1 MKYIF
6 RNISILLF
14 FFKLSIADFV
24 ASQLSQITE
33 TAFSC
38 NIQYC
43 TECPNNPGGTASCT
57 RCQLGYFLYQIP
69 YPNYSQSTISYIPC
83 GDCVD
88 NPSSWQVIIQ
98 YYYIQMLFLLNKFNQ
113 RQVINKQL
121 YLNSSFIQRAQT
133 RQCTYYYTIN
143 ANTGA
148 LRDLTSEVIMK
159 VPQVPTSLF
168 LVSVQQS
175 GSSYTSTV
183 QECLGCLSFCGNNLL
198 QQGCNQFKSPSTND
212 LMQAAVICRY
222 SYYWDKNS
230 CNNQCS
236 ADLTCQKCKKVNNQ
250 PICMVCIDG
259 YTINQNGICVQCS
272 SVIPNCQQCYYG
284 DDSGRNYSQDPSNFV
299 GQSLPANTYLRCSK
313 CAQTQSNQAGGSTVT
328 TVLINVQMIPSL
340 DLKQCLSCP
349 NNCLRCD
356 YSTTQNGQDI
366 HSLNPRIIPTNQ
378 QGSYNKRCRV
388 CASGYVLN
396 PNGNCEVCSIQ
407 NCQKCAYGTNGNPET
422 YYTLNVNNFSIQ
434 DSTILPQNNYN
445 GNTVFCAV
453 CNKGYNRK
461 SDGTCDQNVPSSC
474 ISSVKGQ
481 CLICN
486 DGYVSNNGNCN
497 SYSGS
502 TFSNCGQYYTATSGQ
517 QTITYCLSCDKYGG
531 QNTVSS
537 GYPNYNTNSCSN
549 CDSTGVCSQ
558 CTQWNWRFNLIDYF
572 EFARPYLTSSTHN
585 FSYYFKQQFF
595 LLSKDQF
602 SSYEQTLQLQE
613 TPWCLNCNSPN
624 IQDPWTGYCYGCL
637 SSCDG
642 CSPKFGLPNCYKCN
656 LSSVQITS
664 GLTVKRSQ
672 NLSKI
677 GCTLCSDYE
686 QNCMEISSSEQQQKN
701 PYYTNSAQFGNIVRW
716 TKANQCRTITNDVGS
731 TVTYYANR
739 YMFFNSYNQ
748 KCQVCQT
755 SSGCKKQVIIPYY
768 FDTTINQNQDISTY
782 NPNTKFTGYYA
793 YSLPYLSSQEMTHL
807 DLNLREA
814 LQFSQNFVKFAQEG
828 VEQIV
833 FQIIFVGNSL
843 DATYLTSAALD
854 FNLQIISEAFSMI
867 PTLIDLKASVNTML
881 SGNFNS
887 IGSKKMKIYIKDS
900 LIFNSFSTVEFN
912 NVEFYPIQN
921 SDPNAL
927 KNPFFIQ
934 LTNVLKTSSVIFNN
948 CVIGN
953 TNSIN
958 AQLGDYTD
966 KGTSQYFSL
975 IAPNMISLNLN
986 NFVLNQIYY
995 PPKINFYDP
1004 GTANLATTFTLN
1016 TVQFTGLS
1024 FQYIAVFS
1032 MNNTNSQISFTSVQ
1046 VSGTS
1051 FDNSYLIYELEGLKE
1066 SFLRFDLN
1074 QITFSNLNMVD
1085 SFLVYV
1091 MNAVRF
1097 KASQW
1102 TFQGPF
1108 TALSSTKIT
1117 SLICTNLI
1125 SISGVTV
1132 TSSQQNRFYLNTV
1145 TMFSTPSYSLL
1156 VQNQLQINHRYTTVT
1171 IDSAK
1176 CNLAANT
1183 NSLSV
1188 YSCFF
1193 DLNTP
1198 YNPKSYMLN
1207 ALLSSVTIQNTFT
1220 DQTQLQLLWKLIN
1233 INTVNS
1239 LQFKN
1244 INILRN
1250 QKFQGIYVYNPVT
1263 LSITNF
1269 KCGDPDT
1276 TVYSQNIP
1284 FQGLTSQLDQSKL
1297 HGFCLNA
1304 VFCQSSFSA
1313 DTVIL
1318 QNYSGLDQSAFQ
1330 IICTEDILKQSNI
1343 NAQIPVTINNFSVSN
1358 SVIFQDLSY
1367 LQVSPLQIV
1376 NKYSIFNIQISN
1388 TAVSVSQLSPLNQ
1401 LTLTTYSSSTVLL
1414 VDSIESY
1421 LTVTNSKIFDT
1432 TCLFSQNAFALT
1444 VNFLTVQNVLFRNGN
1459 KQQQA
1464 NLVSTS
1470 GGFVNARAGTMNFI
1484 DVNFQTSVANFGGA
1498 LYLITVSPG
1507 IINISGSSKF
1517 YQTITTTNSLT
1528 DGSGGA
1534 IYVDCTQSPL
1544 TMVIDGVTFEDVQA
1558 RTVGALLYLSSGPL
1572 PADVTIKNS
1581 LILNVYAPQGSIIY
1595 SQQINSNS
1603 KVTLTN
1609 NIIQWDDQTSV
1620 YNYLTSTLVPTN
1632 SVPDPLLFSA
1642 LSQHS
1647 QIWISKGNL
1656 ITQNNIFSGL
1666 RYQTLFYLY
1675 QLSSWQETGSIING
1689 YYMSTYPLIYTYKC
1703 TSISFTNTI
1712 ISNVSP
1718 YSHSTGILFFTYVEN
1733 TQNSVVLHNQ
1743 DIDITYT
1750 GVTYISNRS
1759 YTKYGFAQFQQWSG
1773 FLKIASSTFNYN
1785 TGQNGALFLSQSST
1799 TLTQSRLLQND
1810 DQEIQIFCSNSTS
1823 VEDNKAL
1830 FSQRIL
1836 SSNAQTALIQ
1846 ACNFNGNYAV
1856 QGAALNLYFT
1866 TVQISNT
1873 QFQNNYATSVGG
1885 AIYSYQLST
1894 STNTI
1899 TFTGNTFTNNQA
1911 GQGGAYL
1918 IEGISPTLSSITPNT
1933 FSQNTA
1939 TFYGNNQVQSP
1950 VSMRLIYNG
1959 KVYNYAQGSSTI
1971 PTINYYGS
1979 GQTPGAMIIQLIG
1992 SDGTVLRQ
2000 QTDTITVALNFA
2012 SGDYIDS
2019 TVQLVGNKVF
2029 SYNEGVAGYNI
2040 TSLIFIAKPP
2050 NQLKVKFSSPA
2061 VIIPI
2066 LDNTGTITGYDTSY
2080 VFPLIINMRSCT
2092 YGEIYEATT
2101 GQCYACPS
2109 TKYSLVLG
2117 AEQCLSCPKVGVD
2130 NCPGYNIMNISAG
2143 YWRKNTS
2150 SDLIESCSNAASNC
2164 VGGQGSQL
2172 CYTGHIGALC
2182 EECDLYGK
2190 YWGEAY
2196 ALSGSFSCGKCSEVS
2211 GNVQKVVLIMIWTL
2225 ISTLLSVKST
2235 IEQVQQY
2242 IQTQILIVSGFI
2254 LGGKS
2259 SNAKNQAGVLIKIL
2273 TSYFQVIS
2281 VIFTFNLSTPSF
2293 FSTVST
2299 TVGNPSQQMSV
2310 SMDCF
2315 FLQMSNMPVIY
2326 FRLVWQLINPMI
2338 FVVVSVIIYIVG
2350 VILKKVRKN
2359 SGYIWC
2365 TFIFLFITLQPSVIL
2380 AFISTA
2386 SCRTIAKVE
2395 YIKANVAYECYTSEH
2410 IYYLVTLVIPWLL
2423 IWALVIPIIFF
2434 QKLYS
2439 SRDKIYSNIWI
2450 RYRYGYLYMEYHPR
2464 AYFWEFVK
2472 MFEKITLTIIVNVYG
2487 DDTKVKGVLCFLT
2500 VVIYL
2505 IFSYIF
2511 KPYKENEQNRLDQRG
2526 NEAAALSMIMGV
2538 FIYQNSYNYLII
2550 IGYLVLGFV
2559 NIVFVLDIVRGL
2571 LRGYTKKVDEVIN
2584 KQFDKIAKILS
2595 KYPLLAK
2602 FLEKKK
2608 QSFVPIERVTYL
2620 WRRTSLFVHKW
2631 FKLRKEDPELKLVS
2645 VRLDEQLKPM
2655 RPIENEEERPINQ
2668 ELSNEKINLKQQS
2681 NDQQDARAA
2690 KIQETTTYQS
2700 SEISRSPP
2708 LNAAYPILNP
2718 NIVKIKQQQTQNSP
2732 QMNSNFDSIQEE
2744 IINLDNQE
2752 ALSQQDKYPL
2762 NKNAAEFTPGRKRNA
2777 QGNDDSP
2784 FGARNTV
2791 GSFKD
2796 TLNNNNNN
2804 NRRKQKAM
2812 VELGKDVDEE
2822 QKDDFDL

>member
-1 MKYIF
+1 MKNIF
-6 RNISILLF
+6 RGISILLL
-14 FFKLSIADFV
+14 FFKLTIGDFT
-24 ASQLSQITE
+24 ASQQFIQYFIQSLSQITE
-33 TAFSC
+33 TAFNC

-69 YPNYSQSTISYIPC
+69 QTFDPDQGYTSIQYICVQCPNYSQATLSYIPC

-88 NPSSWQVIIQ
+88 NPSLW
-98 YYYIQMLFLLNKFNQ
+98 
-113 RQVINKQL
+113 
-121 YLNSSFIQRAQT
+121 AQS
-133 RQCTYYYTIN
+133 RQCTYQYTIN
-143 ANTGA
+143 ANTA
-148 LRDLTSEVIMK
+148 AQRDMSSEVIMR
-159 VPQVPTSLF
+159 VSLDTIQLF
-168 LVSVQQS
+168 LVSVQQQ

-183 QECLGCLSFCGNNLL
+183 QECLGCLSFCGNNIL
-198 QQGCNQFKSPSTND
+198 QQGCNQYISPSTND
-212 LMQAAVICRY
+212 SIQAAVICRQGY
-222 SYYWDKNS
+222 FWDKNS
-230 CNNQCS
+230 CNNKCS
-236 ADLTCQKCKKVNNQ
+236 ADLTCQKCKKVNNS
-250 PICMVCIDG
+250 PICMVCMDG
-259 YTINQNGICVQCS
+259 YALNQNGICIQCS
-272 SVIPNCQQCYYG
+272 TVIPDCQQCYYG
-284 DDSGRNYSQDPSNFV
+284 DDSGRNYSQDPQNFV
-299 GQSLPANTYLRCSK
+299 GQPLPANTYLRCSK
-313 CAQTQSNQAGGSTVT
+313 CAKTQSNQAGGSTIKT
-328 TVLINVQMIPSL
+328 IQINVQMIPSL
-340 DLKQCLSCP
+340 DLKSCLSCS

-356 YSTTQNGQDI
+356 FSTTQNGQEI

-378 QGSYNKRCRV
+378 QSSYQQRCRV

-396 PNGNCEVCSIQ
+396 PHGTCEVCNIQ
-407 NCQKCAYGTNGNPET
+407 NCQKCVYGTNGSSET
-422 YYTLNVNNFSIQ
+422 YYTLNVNNFSVQ
-434 DSTILPQNNYN
+434 DSQILPQNSYN

-461 SDGTCDQNVPSSC
+461 SDGTCDQNIPSQC

-497 SYSGS
+497 TYNGS

-517 QTITYCLSCDKYGG
+517 QTVTYCLSCDQYGG
-531 QNTVSS
+531 PSTSS
-537 GYPNYNTNSCSN
+537 QGYPNYNTNSCSN

-558 CTQWNWRFNLIDYF
+558 CTQWNWRFNLIDYLQF
-572 EFARPYLTSSTHN
+572 QRPYLTSN
-585 FSYYFKQQFF
+585 
-595 LLSKDQF
+595 QF
-602 SSYEQTLQLQE
+602 SSYEQTLQLQD
-613 TPWCLNCNSPN
+613 TLWCLNCNSPN
-624 IQDPWTGYCYGCL
+624 LQDPWTGQCYGCL
-637 SSCDG
+637 STCDG
-642 CSPKFGLPNCYKCN
+642 CTPKFGLPNCYKCN
-656 LSSVQITS
+656 LSNLQITS
-664 GLTVKRSQ
+664 GLSVKRSQ
-672 NLSKI
+672 TLSKI

-686 QNCMEISSSEQQQKN
+686 QNCIEIKGPEQQVKN
-701 PYYTNSAQFGNIVRW
+701 PYYANSAQFGNIVRW
-716 TKANQCRTITNDVGS
+716 TKANQCRTISSDVGS

-755 SSGCKKQVIIPYY
+755 SAGCKKQVIIPYY
-768 FDTTINQNQDISTY
+768 FDTTINLNQDISSY
-782 NPNTKFTGYYA
+782 NPQTKFTGYNA
-793 YSLPYLSSQEMTHL
+793 YSLPYLSSQEMAHQQ
-807 DLNLREA
+807 LNLREA
-814 LQFSQNFVKFAQEG
+814 LQFSQNYVKFAEEG

-833 FQIIFVGNSL
+833 FQIIFVGSSV
-843 DATYLTSAALD
+843 DATYLSSAVLD
-854 FNLQIISEAFSMI
+854 FNLQLISEAFSMI
-867 PTLIDLKASVNTML
+867 PTLVDLKASVNTMI
-881 SGNFNS
+881 SGDFSSVGN
-887 IGSKKMKIYIKDS
+887 KKMKIYIKDS
-900 LIFNSFSTVEFN
+900 LIFTAFSTVEFN

-921 SDPNAL
+921 NDSNAL

-934 LTNVLKTSSVIFNN
+934 LTNVLKTSSVTFNN

-953 TNSIN
+953 TNPIN
-958 AQLGDYTD
+958 VQLGDYTD

-975 IAPNMISLNLN
+975 IAPNLVSLNLN
-986 NFVLNQIYY
+986 NFVLKQIYY

-1024 FQYIAVFS
+1024 LQYISMFS

-1046 VSGTS
+1046 VSGST
-1051 FDNSYLIYELEGLKE
+1051 FDNAYFIYELQGLGE
-1066 SFLRFDLN
+1066 SFLR
-1074 QITFSNLNMVD
+1074 ITFSNLNMVD
-1085 SFLVYV
+1085 SFLIYV

-1102 TFQGPF
+1102 VFQAPF
-1108 TALSSTKIT
+1108 TAISSTKIT

-1132 TSSQQNRFYLNTV
+1132 TSSQQSRFFLNQV

-1156 VQNQLQINHRYTTVT
+1156 VQNQLQINHRYSSVS

-1176 CNLAANT
+1176 CNLSAST
-1183 NSLSV
+1183 NSLGV

-1198 YNPKSYMLN
+1198 YNPNSFMLN
-1207 ALLSSVTIQNTFT
+1207 VMLSQVTIQNTYT
-1220 DQTQLQLLWKLIN
+1220 DSNQLQLLWKLIN

-1239 LQFKN
+1239 LQFLA

-1250 QKFQGIYVYNPVT
+1250 QKFQGIHIYNPVT
-1263 LSITNF
+1263 LTITNF
-1269 KCGDPDT
+1269 ICGDPDN

-1284 FQGLTSQLDQSKL
+1284 FQGQLSQLDQSKL
-1297 HGFCLNA
+1297 HGYCLNA

-1313 DTVIL
+1313 DTIVL
-1318 QNYSGLDQSAFQ
+1318 KNYSGLDQSPFQ
-1330 IICTEDILKQSNI
+1330 IICTQDILNESNI
-1343 NAQIPVTINNFSVSN
+1343 ATQIPITINNFSISN

-1367 LQVSPLQIV
+1367 LQVSPFQIV
-1376 NKYSIFNIQISN
+1376 NKYSVFNIQISN
-1388 TAVSVSQLSPLNQ
+1388 VAVSISQLSPLNQ
-1401 LTLTTYSSSTVLL
+1401 LGLTTYSSSTVLL

-1421 LTVTNSKIFDT
+1421 LTVTNSKIQDT
-1432 TCLFSQNAFALT
+1432 TCLFSQNAFAVT
-1444 VNFLTVQNVLFRNGN
+1444 VNFLTIQNTLFRNGN
-1459 KQQQA
+1459 KQQQG

-1470 GGFVNARAGTMNFI
+1470 GGFVYARAATMNFI

-1498 LYLITVSPG
+1498 LYLITIPPG
-1507 IINISGSSKF
+1507 VININGNTHF
-1517 YQTITTTNSLT
+1517 YQTITTTNSIT

-1534 IYVDCTQSPL
+1534 IYIDCTQSPL
-1544 TMVIDGVTFEDVQA
+1544 TLVIDGATFQDVYA
-1558 RTVGALLYLSSGPL
+1558 RTIGGLLYLNSGPL
-1572 PADVTIKNS
+1572 SADVTIKNS
-1581 LILNVYAPQGSIIY
+1581 LISNVYAPQGSIIY

-1603 KVTLTN
+1603 KVTFTN
-1609 NIIQWDDQTSV
+1609 NVIQWDDQSQI
-1620 YNYLTSTLVPTN
+1620 YNYLTSTLVPSN

-1656 ITQNNIFSGL
+1656 ITTNNIFSGL
-1666 RYQTLFYLY
+1666 RYQQLFYLY
-1675 QLSSWQETGSIING
+1675 QLTSWQETGSIIQG

-1703 TSISFTNTI
+1703 TAISFTNTMI
-1712 ISNVSP
+1712 TNVSP
-1718 YSHSTGILFFTYVEN
+1718 YSHSTGIEFFTYIDN

-1750 GVTYISNRS
+1750 GVTFQSNRQ

-1773 FLKIASSTFNYN
+1773 FLKIAQSTFNYN
-1785 TGQNGALFLSQSST
+1785 TGQNGVLFLSQSST
-1799 TLTQSRLLQND
+1799 TLTSSRLLQNEG
-1810 DQEIQIFCSNSTS
+1810 QENQISCSNSTIA
-1823 VEDNKAL
+1823 EDTEAE
-1830 FSQRIL
+1830 FMQRIL
-1836 SSNAQTALIQ
+1836 SSNAYTALIQ
-1846 ACNFNGNYAV
+1846 NSIFNGNYAV
-1856 QGAALNLYFT
+1856 QGAALSSYYT
-1866 TVQISNT
+1866 TIQISGST
-1873 QFQNNYATSVGG
+1873 FQNNYATSVGG

-1933 FSQNTA
+1933 FTSNTA
-1939 TFYGNNQVQSP
+1939 TFYGNDKVQSP

-1959 KVYNYAQGSSTI
+1959 KAYNYAQGSTNI
-1971 PTINYYGS
+1971 PTIKNYGS
-1979 GQTPGAMIIQLIG
+1979 GQTPGGMVIQLIG

-2000 QTDTITVALNFA
+2000 QTSTVTVALNFA

-2019 TVQLVGNKVF
+2019 TVQLVGI
-2029 SYNEGVAGYNI
+2029 AGYNI

-2050 NQLKVKFSSPA
+2050 NQIKVKFSSPA

-2066 LDNTGTITGYDTSY
+2066 LDSTGTITGYDTSY
-2080 VFPLIINMRSCT
+2080 VFPLVINMRSCT
-2092 YGEIYEATT
+2092 YGEIYQATT

-2117 AEQCLSCPKVGVD
+2117 AEQCLSCPKIGVD
-2130 NCPGYNIMNISAG
+2130 SCPGYNIMKISAG

-2150 SDLIESCSNAASNC
+2150 SDLIEPCSNAASNC
-2164 VGGQGSQL
+2164 VGGQEDQL

-2196 ALSGSFSCGKCSEVS
+2196 ALSGSFSCGKCSQVS

-2235 IEQVQQY
+2235 IQQVQQY

-2259 SNAKNQAGVLIKIL
+2259 SHSKNQAGVLIKIL

-2281 VIFTFNLSTPSF
+2281 VIFTFNLTTPSF

-2315 FLQMSNMPVIY
+2315 FLQMSNMPVLY

-2338 FVVVSVIIYIVG
+2338 FVVVSVLIYIVG

-2380 AFISTA
+2380 SFISTA

-2395 YIKANVAYECYTSEH
+2395 YIKANVAYECYTNEH

-2423 IWALVIPIIFF
+2423 IWAIVIPLIFF

-2500 VVIYL
+2500 VVVYL

-2511 KPYKENEQNRLDQRG
+2511 KPYIENEQNRLDQRG
-2526 NEAAALSMIMGV
+2526 NEAAAISMIMGV
-2538 FIYQNSYNYLII
+2538 FIYQNSYDYLIV
-2550 IGYLVLGFV
+2550 IGYIVLGFV
-2559 NIVFVLDIVRGL
+2559 NILFVLDIIRGL
-2571 LRGYTKKVDEVIN
+2571 LRGYTKKVDDIIN
-2584 KQFDKIAKILS
+2584 QQFEKITKILS

-2602 FLEKKK
+2602 FIAKKH
-2608 QSFVPIERVTYL
+2608 QAYVPIERVTYL
-2620 WRRTSLFVHKW
+2620 WRRTSMFVHKW
-2631 FKLRKEDPELKLVS
+2631 FKLRKEDPDLKLVN
-2645 VRLDEQLKPM
+2645 VRLDEQLKPI
-2655 RPIENEEERPINQ
+2655 RPIENEEEKPINQ
-2668 ELSNEKINLKQQS
+2668 QSSDEKIKLQFFIQISSYHHVFQINSKNLGDNQFEGK
-2681 NDQQDARAA
+2681 AT
-2690 KIQETTTYQS
+2690 KKTTTYQS
-2700 SEISRSPP
+2700 SEISRSPQ
-2708 LNAAYPILNP
+2708 LNAGYPVLNP

-2732 QMNSNFDSIQEE
+2732 QLIGNFDSIQEE

-2752 ALSQQDKYPL
+2752 ASTQQDKFPL
-2762 NKNAAEFTPGRKRNA
+2762 NKNAAEFTPSRKR
-2777 QGNDDSP
+2777 NDDSP
-2784 FGARNTV
+2784 FGRNSV

-2796 TLNNNNNN
+2796 NLNL
-2804 NRRKQKAM
+2804 NRRKQKVM
-2812 VELGKDVDEE
+2812 VELGDNKDSE